1 LLQADALFFSAC
13 FLFAGALLRELCGSL
28 LFFAGVLLQ
37 GARQFLSSGAV
48 FFGGTRALGGAFL
61 PGGSLLFTFR
71 DALFLL
77 PGAFLCGPLAFQ
89 LCGAF
94 SVVFGLFLGGA
105 FLLLSHALLG
115 SAFLLFAGSLFG
127 RGAFALGLGG
137 AFLLLL
143 CAFLPGSLFCGPLF
157 LLARALLCRGA
168 FALLERGPL
177 LPGGV
182 FMLSSAS
189 PLLLDRRS
197 SAVGLV
203 WPYLAIRLR

>member
-1 LLQADALFFSAC
+1 MLQADALFFSA
-13 FLFAGALLRELCGSL
+13 FFRFAGALLRELCGSL

-37 GARQFLSSGAV
+37 SARQFLSSGAL

-61 PGGSLLFTFR
+61 PGGSLLFTLR
-71 DALFLL
+71 DALLLL

-94 SVVFGLFLGGA
+94 SFLFGLFLGGA
-105 FLLLSHALLG
+105 FLLLSHPLLG
-115 SAFLLFAGSLFG
+115 GALLLFAGSLLVC
-127 RGAFALGLGG
+127 GAFALGLGG
-137 AFLLLL
+137 AFLLLPG
-143 CAFLPGSLFCGPLF
+143 AFLPGSLFCGPLF
-157 LLARALLCRGA
+157 LLACALLCRGA

-182 FMLSSAS
+182 FMLNSAS
-189 PLLLDRRS
+189 PLLLDRRP